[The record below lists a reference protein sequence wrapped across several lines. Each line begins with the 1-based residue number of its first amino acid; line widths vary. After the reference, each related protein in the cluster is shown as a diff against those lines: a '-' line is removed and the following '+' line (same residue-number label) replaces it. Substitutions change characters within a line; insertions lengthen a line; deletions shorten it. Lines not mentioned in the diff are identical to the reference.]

1 MFWNT
6 GDVHYSRKDHKCYF
20 TSVSKTGTRDLV
32 VLKQKP
38 RHKLLPSLIQNDFPK
53 VHNIDRDINH

>member
-1 MFWNT
+1 MCTTAGKITNAISLQFLKQ
-6 GDVHYSRKDHKCYF
+6 VHVTF
-20 TSVSKTGTRDLV
+20 
-32 VLKQKP
+32 LKQKP